1 MTVEMVRG
9 DVGDAGYMRMEIH
22 DGLELEGAHLEDRR
36 RGIRRF
42 QCFGRKRITDVSTYM
57 RIVVGR
63 FKDFTDQ
70 GNRRGLA
77 VRSSHGC
84 KFPLAGPVRELDFTP
99 DRDLRP
105 IDQLHKRLIERDT
118 RADNCEIY
126 GYEIRRLQFSDHQ
139 GNPISLSEIFHHLH
153 GVQLFI
159 GIEQNDLSSQL

>member
-1 MTVEMVRG
+1 MCTEKVRIPYIEQSLILAIMRMMNLEVLIVEAILQLMCRAEPDDLWLQGLSLSELPKLRIFIIQDDEILLGLVQRDALLHLHIVLHRFMTVEMVRG

-70 GNRRGLA
+70 
-77 VRSSHGC
+77 
-84 KFPLAGPVRELDFTP
+84 
-99 DRDLRP
+99 
-105 IDQLHKRLIERDT
+105 
-118 RADNCEIY
+118 
-126 GYEIRRLQFSDHQ
+126 
-139 GNPISLSEIFHHLH
+139 
-153 GVQLFI
+153 
-159 GIEQNDLSSQL
+159 